1 VSREIPIVEGLQL
14 AAADEPA
21 LAGVLTEYLF
31 EIVGVL
37 RDRLLGDPIPKRRK
51 RECGRRVGV
60 ELSVLIVA
68 DAAKRAAV
76 RTGDTPRLVVRPLGR
91 TGLTDALARESSYR
105 ALSTQSKRGWEPEW
119 CVC

>member
-37 RDRLLGDPIPKRRK
+37 RDRLLGDPDPRNDAS
-51 RECGRRVGV
+51 G
-60 ELSVLIVA
+60 SVAGASVWSC
-68 DAAKRAAV
+68 RF
-76 RTGDTPRLVVRPLGR
+76 
-91 TGLTDALARESSYR
+91 SSWPTLR
-105 ALSTQSKRGWEPEW
+105 SEPQFGQAILP
-119 CVC
+119 VS